1 MHASL
6 GSTARTATAA
16 AVALALLLIP
26 ADVGFAGSVPSTGRY
41 RGTTGD
47 GHVIEFTVARSAK
60 PGFARKIT
68 HFHVVYDIA
77 GCRSGPVRQ
86 VFFASVRTGG
96 SAASRGSFSRTVG
109 HTGTANDVQLR
120 LSGRFTSATR
130 ASGSFRVG
138 VAGRCP
144 LNPNGPALSFTVRKR

>member
-6 GSTARTATAA
+6 PRATAA
-16 AVALALLLIP
+16 VAGALVLLAVPAGAAGAIP
-26 ADVGFAGSVPSTGRY
+26 ATGRY
-41 RGTTGD
+41 AGTTGD
-47 GHVIEFTVARSAK
+47 GHVIEFTVERSAK

-86 VFFASVRTGG
+86 AFFASVRT
-96 SAASRGSFSRTVG
+96 RGTDRGRFARTVG
-109 HTGTANDVQLR
+109 RSTAANTVQLR
-120 LSGRFTSATR
+120 LSGRFTSPSR

-144 LNPNGPALSFTVRKR
+144 IGAATQPLTFSVRRR

>member
-6 GSTARTATAA
+6 PRATAA
-16 AVALALLLIP
+16 VAGALVLLAVPAGAAGAIP
-26 ADVGFAGSVPSTGRY
+26 ATGRY
-41 RGTTGD
+41 AGTTGD
-47 GHVIEFTVARSAK
+47 GHVIEFTVERSAK

-86 VFFASVRTGG
+86 AFFASVRTAGPNRG
-96 SAASRGSFSRTVG
+96 RFARNVGQSGAANT
-109 HTGTANDVQLR
+109 VQLR
-120 LSGRFTSATR
+120 LTGRFTSPSR

-144 LNPNGPALSFTVRKR
+144 IGASTQPLTFSVRRR

>member
-1 MHASL
+1 MHASPRPF
-6 GSTARTATAA
+6 ARAVLATT
-16 AVALALLLIP
+16 LALLALAPTEVGLAGSIP
-26 ADVGFAGSVPSTGRY
+26 ATGRY

-96 SAASRGSFSRTVG
+96 SSSSRGTFSRTVG
-109 HTGTANDVQLR
+109 HTGKANEVQLR
-120 LSGRFTSATR
+120 LTGRFTSTTR
-130 ASGSFRVG
+130 AAGSFRVG

-144 LNPNGPALSFTVRKR
+144 LNPNGPALSFSVRRR

>member
-1 MHASL
+1 MHRSL
-6 GSTARTATAA
+6 RALLPT
-16 AVALALLLIP
+16 AVALVLLAAADVAVAGSIP
-26 ADVGFAGSVPSTGRY
+26 ATGGY

-60 PGFARKIT
+60 SGFARKIT

-86 VFFASVRTGG
+86 AFFASVRTGG
-96 SAASRGSFSRTVG
+96 PSASRGTFSRTVG
-109 HTGTANDVQLR
+109 HTGTANEVQLR
-120 LSGRFTSATR
+120 LTGHFTSTTR
-130 ASGSFRVG
+130 AAGSFRVG

-144 LNPNGPALSFTVRKR
+144 LNPNAAALSFTVRRRTG

>member
-1 MHASL
+1 MHRSRRAL
-6 GSTARTATAA
+6 LPTT
-16 AVALALLLIP
+16 LALLLIAP
-26 ADVGFAGSVPSTGRY
+26 PGVGIAGSIPATGRY

-47 GHVIEFTVARSAK
+47 GHVIEFTIARSAK
-60 PGFARKIT
+60 LGSARKIT

-86 VFFASVRTGG
+86 AFFASVRTGG
-96 SAASRGSFSRTVG
+96 SASSRGSFSRTVG
-109 HTGTANDVQLR
+109 HTGTANAVQLR
-120 LSGRFTSATR
+120 LTGRFTTATR

-144 LNPNGPALSFTVRKR
+144 LNPAAPALSFSVRRR

>member
-1 MHASL
+1 MHASPRPF
-6 GSTARTATAA
+6 ARAVLATT
-16 AVALALLLIP
+16 LALVLLAP
-26 ADVGFAGSVPSTGRY
+26 ADVGLAGSTPATGRY

-96 SAASRGSFSRTVG
+96 LSSSRGTFSRTVG
-109 HTGTANDVQLR
+109 QTGKANEVQLR
-120 LSGRFTSATR
+120 LTGRFR
-130 ASGSFRVG
+130 ALAARKNVKSV
-138 VAGRCP
+138 VAAAVARELAGF
-144 LNPNGPALSFTVRKR
+144 LWAEMTAD

>member
-6 GSTARTATAA
+6 PRAA
-16 AVALALLLIP
+16 AAAAALLLLPASAGAAGAIP
-26 ADVGFAGSVPSTGRY
+26 ATGRY
-41 RGTTGD
+41 AGATGD
-47 GHVIEFTVARSAK
+47 GHVIEFTVERSAK

-86 VFFASVRTGG
+86 AFFASVRT
-96 SAASRGSFSRTVG
+96 RGAHRGRFSRTVG
-109 HTGTANDVQLR
+109 RSTAAGTVQLR
-120 LSGRFTSATR
+120 LSGRFTSPTR

-144 LNPNGPALSFTVRKR
+144 IGATTQPLMFTVRRR

>member
-1 MHASL
+1 MPASL
-6 GSTARTATAA
+6 RSSCR
-16 AVALALLLIP
+16 AVLPAALAFLLLGP
-26 ADVGFAGSVPSTGRY
+26 ADVGIAGSIPATGRY

-86 VFFASVRTGG
+86 AFFASVRTGG
-96 SAASRGSFSRTVG
+96 AASTRGSFSRTVG
-109 HTGTANDVQLR
+109 HSGTANQVQLR
-120 LSGRFTSATR
+120 LTGRFTSATR
-130 ASGSFRVG
+130 ATGGFRVG

-144 LNPNGPALSFTVRKR
+144 LNPNAAPLSFSVRRR

>member
-6 GSTARTATAA
+6 PRTAA
-16 AVALALLLIP
+16 ACAAALLLLP
-26 ADVGFAGSVPSTGRY
+26 ATAGAASVPATGRY

-47 GHVIEFTVARSAK
+47 GHIIEFTVARSAK

-77 GCRSGPVRQ
+77 GCRSGPVFQ
-86 VFFASVRTGG
+86 PFFASVRTDGPNVG
-96 SAASRGSFSRTVG
+96 RFARNVGASTAANT
-109 HTGTANDVQLR
+109 VQLR
-120 LSGRFTSATR
+120 LTGRFTSAER

-138 VAGRCP
+138 VVGRCAIEASTLP
-144 LNPNGPALSFTVRKR
+144 LTFSVRRR

>member
-1 MHASL
+1 MHPSL
-6 GSTARTATAA
+6 PRAA
-16 AVALALLLIP
+16 AACAAALLLLP
-26 ADVGFAGSVPSTGRY
+26 SAAGAAGSVPSTGRY

-77 GCRSGPVRQ
+77 GCRSGPVFQ
-86 VFFASVRTGG
+86 PFFASVRTAGPNRG
-96 SAASRGSFSRTVG
+96 RFARNVGASTAANT
-109 HTGTANDVQLR
+109 VQLR
-120 LSGRFTSATR
+120 LTGRFTSPSR

-144 LNPNGPALSFTVRKR
+144 IGAATQPLSFSARRRP

>member
-1 MHASL
+1 MHRSCRAL
-6 GSTARTATAA
+6 LPTALAFLLIAPAGVGIAGST
-16 AVALALLLIP
+16 P
-26 ADVGFAGSVPSTGRY
+26 ATGRY

-86 VFFASVRTGG
+86 AFFASVRTGG
-96 SAASRGSFSRTVG
+96 SASSRGSFSRTVG
-109 HTGTANDVQLR
+109 HTGKANEVQLR
-120 LSGRFTSATR
+120 LTGRFTTATR
-130 ASGSFRVG
+130 ASGGFRVG

-144 LNPNGPALSFTVRKR
+144 LNPTAPALRFSVRRR

>member
-6 GSTARTATAA
+6 PRATAA
-16 AVALALLLIP
+16 AAGALLLVAAPAGAAGAIP
-26 ADVGFAGSVPSTGRY
+26 ATGRY
-41 RGTTGD
+41 AGTTGD
-47 GHVIEFTVARSAK
+47 GHVIEFTVERSAK

-86 VFFASVRTGG
+86 ALLASVRT
-96 SAASRGSFSRTVG
+96 RGADRGRFTRTVG
-109 HTGTANDVQLR
+109 ASTAANTVQLR
-120 LSGRFTSATR
+120 LSGRFTSPSR

-144 LNPNGPALSFTVRKR
+144 IGAATRPLTFTVRRR

>member
-1 MHASL
+1 MHRFPRVL
-6 GSTARTATAA
+6 LPT
-16 AVALALLLIP
+16 ALAFLLLGPADIGIASSIP
-26 ADVGFAGSVPSTGRY
+26 ATGRY
-41 RGTTGD
+41 RGATGD

-77 GCRSGPVRQ
+77 ACRSGPVRQ
-86 VFFASVRTGG
+86 AFFASVRTGG

-109 HTGTANDVQLR
+109 HTGKANEVQLR
-120 LSGRFTSATR
+120 LTGRFTTTTR

-144 LNPNGPALSFTVRKR
+144 LNPNGPALSFSVRRR

>member
-6 GSTARTATAA
+6 PRAA
-16 AVALALLLIP
+16 AAMTAGLLLLPGP
-26 ADVGFAGSVPSTGRY
+26 AGGAGSAPQTGRY
-41 RGTTGD
+41 RGATGD
-47 GHVIEFTVARSAK
+47 GHLIEFTVERSAK

-68 HFHVVYDIA
+68 HFHLVYDIA

-86 VFFASVRTGG
+86 AFFASVRTAGPAPDRGRFTRTVGG
-96 SAASRGSFSRTVG
+96 SAAA
-109 HTGTANDVQLR
+109 ANMVQLR
-120 LSGRFTSATR
+120 LSGRFTTSAR

-144 LNPNGPALSFTVRKR
+144 IGAATQPLTFTVRRRP